1 MCETQR
7 MRRVLAKNNM
17 REDEYMTLHEFTFAL
32 LFFLVSYY
40 IAGDEPGKKNNL
52 KYKWSALN

>member
-1 MCETQR
+1 